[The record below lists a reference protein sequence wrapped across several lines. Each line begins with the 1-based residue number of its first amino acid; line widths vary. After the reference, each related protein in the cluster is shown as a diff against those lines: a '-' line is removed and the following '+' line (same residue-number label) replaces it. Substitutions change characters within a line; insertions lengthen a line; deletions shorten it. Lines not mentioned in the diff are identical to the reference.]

1 MPIKS
6 TLNRCLSASFLLIVT
21 FYLISP
27 SPSYAAPAA
36 NFPYQIEQPDGFVF
50 KAISRGDEWN
60 NWVETVDGYT
70 VAPHKSSGYWYYVDD
85 YDENGTPKLSPY
97 FADDPPPS
105 GIPLR
110 LAPPRKGRPEPAP
123 ETLKLNDNM
132 LKVSPPIGAF
142 NGSILY
148 ILVQFADRTAQTTEA
163 QWASFITGSIA
174 DYYSKATYG
183 KVNLVPANETFGTV
197 NNGTVGWL
205 TLNQN
210 HPDPKGAQTPEAN
223 TAKQQLIKDAILAAD
238 PFVDFAAYDANQDK
252 NLDADELSIV
262 VIAAGFESSIS
273 GQNSPGVWGH
283 AWCIFN
289 VTAPVVDGVTTGD
302 CNATVIANGYAA
314 FGELMTAD
322 GINNVQS
329 TLGIQVHELGH
340 HTFGLPDLYDGDQSS
355 PGIGNF
361 GLMGGGSWGMTTT
374 DTFPGQTP
382 VMPSAWTR
390 YKRGWAD
397 CPIANGA
404 VSITASAAATATSAN
419 SCYRMPSNKAN
430 EYFMIE
436 NRQAV
441 GYDAGFT
448 RPDWQFGAGFGGLA
462 IWHIDDTQQE
472 NNNNDQQRWVDL
484 EEADGVPMAG
494 MDSGQSTDLWY
505 ATNATTFSDGTTPNS
520 KLYDGAA
527 SGVSVINISASGT
540 VMNAQISSMTTPP
553 PPNDSKITSLGNIST
568 GSALD
573 ANGTKAGFIVTTAG
587 RYVLL
592 AEGNN
597 GLDPVLELT
606 GQYIDANGA
615 VQSISQINDN
625 WDLANGTEIQQII
638 SRQPAT
644 TNDGALVL
652 DLLEGIYSAKISAK
666 NGATGRGIIAISQM
680 VNSTTPARIRN
691 ISTNGPLPDA
701 NGMTAG
707 FQTTQTGRYVILAEG
722 NNGLNPILELTGQ
735 YLDANGAIQSLSQI
749 NDDWDQANSAEI
761 QQIIGR
767 LPKTQTDSALVLE
780 LPLGVYNAKIAGFEG
795 ATGSGIIQITQAKQP

>member
-1 MPIKS
+1 MI
-6 TLNRCLSASFLLIVT
+6 TNLNISRCLSTLLLLIVT

-27 SPSYAAPAA
+27 SFAAPAA
-36 NFPYQIEQPDGFVF
+36 DFPYQIEQPDGFVF

-70 VAPHKSSGYWYYVDD
+70 VAPHKSSGYWYYVED
-85 YDENGTPKLSPY
+85 YDENGEPNLSPY
-97 FADDPPPS
+97 FADDPPPGS
-105 GIPLR
+105 IPLR
-110 LAPPRKGRPEPAP
+110 LTPPRKARPEPTP
-123 ETLKLNDNM
+123 EPLKLNDSM

-148 ILVQFADRTAQTTEA
+148 ILVQFTDRAAETTEA

-174 DYYSKATYG
+174 DYYSKATHG
-183 KVNLVPANETFGTV
+183 KVNLVPANETSGTV

-210 HPDPKGAQTPEAN
+210 HPDPKGEQTPAAN
-223 TAKQQLIKDAILAAD
+223 TAKQQLAKDAILAAD

-283 AWCIFN
+283 AWCIFSIA
-289 VTAPVVDGVTTGD
+289 APVVDGITAGD
-302 CNATVIANGYAA
+302 CHPAVGSNGYAA
-314 FGELMTAD
+314 FGELMSVD
-322 GINNVQS
+322 GVNKVQS

-382 VMPSAWTR
+382 VMPSAWSR

-404 VSITASAAATATSAN
+404 VSITASAATAATSAN
-419 SCYRMPSNKAN
+419 SCYRMPSSKAN

-441 GYDAGFT
+441 DYDAGFT
-448 RPDWQFGAGFGGLA
+448 RPDWQFGANFGGAA
-462 IWHIDDTQQE
+462 IWHIDDTQSQ
-472 NNNNDQQRWVDL
+472 NNNNDLQRWVDL

-505 ATNATTFSDGTTPNS
+505 ATNATTFNDATMPNS
-520 KLYDGAA
+520 KLYNGTA

-540 VMNAQISSMTTPP
+540 VMNAQISSAVTPP
-553 PPNDSKITSLGNIST
+553 PPPTGNSKVTSLGNIST

-573 ANGTKAGFIVTTAG
+573 ANGTTAGFIVTTAG

-592 AEGNN
+592 AEGND

-606 GQYIDANGA
+606 GQFIDANGA
-615 VQSISQINDN
+615 VQNISQTNDN
-625 WDLANGTEIQQII
+625 WNAANGTEIQQII
-638 SRQPAT
+638 GRQPAA
-644 TNDGALVL
+644 TNAGALVL
-652 DLLEGIYSAKISAK
+652 DLLEGIYNAKISPK
-666 NGATGRGIIAISQM
+666 SGVTGRGIIAITQR
-680 VNSTTPARIRN
+680 VNPTTPARIRN

-722 NNGLNPILELTGQ
+722 NNGLDTVLELTGQ
-735 YLDANGAIQSLSQI
+735 YLDVNGAVQSLSQS
-749 NDDWDQANSAEI
+749 NDDWDQATSAEI

-767 LPKTQTDSALVLE
+767 LPKAATDSALVLE
-780 LPLGVYNAKIAGFEG
+780 LPLGLYNAKITGYEG
-795 ATGSGIIQITQAKQP
+795 ATGSGIIQITQAAQP